1 MLASGTTLGPYSII
15 APLGAG
21 SMGEVYRARDTRL
34 GRDVAV
40 KVIPAELARDP
51 ERLKRFE
58 QEARAAG
65 ALNHPNICTIHDVG
79 AYDGSPFVVMEL
91 LEGETLRAKLGAG
104 PIPLRKALDYVAQ
117 VARGL
122 AVAHEKGIVH
132 RDLKPENLFVTKDG
146 RTKVLDFGLAKLTRP
161 DALLSAG
168 DPTISLAVTG
178 SAAILGTAG
187 YMAPEQVRGQA
198 VDARSDLFALGAIL
212 HELVSGGPAF
222 KGGSF
227 VETAH
232 AILNQ
237 EAAPLSSLRADVP
250 AALDALVR
258 HCLEKEPGE
267 RFQSARDLAF
277 ALESVAS
284 SGPQSAVHAAAGRG
298 GRGAVN
304 RWGRVAAAVAI
315 VVLGVALGYLLR
327 SRTSP
332 QAQPPSFRRLT
343 FHRGTIFGARFVPN
357 DRSIVYGASWDGRP
371 VQVYSVIPGSPE
383 SRALTT
389 DGATLLG
396 VSRPGDMALELRPR
410 RRNPCETNGT
420 LARAPFAGG
429 APREILE
436 DVIAADWSPDGT
448 ALAVVRRVAGKVRL
462 EFPVGK
468 VLYETMGWISNP
480 RFSPRG
486 DLIAFIDHPQGGD
499 EAGSV
504 ATVDRAGRK
513 RVLSGPWIAAVGLA
527 WSPRGNEVWF
537 SAEQGA
543 VARALYAVTLS
554 RRQRLVLRQA
564 GPLTLHDVAPD
575 GRVLVSQDN
584 TRVGLVGFERAIGRE
599 RDLSWL
605 DWSLAADISTDGR
618 TVLFTELSSGV
629 GSRSTTYLRATDGSP
644 AVRLGEGWAVG
655 LSADGT
661 WALSIARDPAP
672 ALVLLPTGVGAPRTL
687 PRGRIEE
694 FLWASLFPDNR
705 RVLMAGREKGQVPR
719 LYVQD
724 LEGGEPRR
732 LGSGEAGGGHYW
744 NPISPDGQRAAVPD
758 PRGGF
763 VVCSLGPD
771 TTTTLSVLESGHFA
785 VRWTRDGRGLYV
797 FSEDGRRG
805 NLEVL
810 DLATGKYTPVREV
823 GTDDPAGLIHFG
835 PMLITP
841 DGSAYAYNYFR
852 ILSDLYVVEGLK

>member
-1 MLASGTTLGPYSII
+1 MLASGTTLGPYRII

-21 SMGEVYRARDTRL
+21 GMGEVYRARDTRL

-58 QEARAAG
+58 QESRAAG

-79 AYDGSPFVVMEL
+79 THDGEPFVVMEL
-91 LEGETLRAKLGAG
+91 LEGESLRAKLGAG
-104 PIPLRKALDYVAQ
+104 LIPLRRALDYAAQ

-146 RTKVLDFGLAKLTRP
+146 RAKVLDFGLAKLTRP

-168 DPTISLAVTG
+168 DPTISVAVTG
-178 SAAILGTAG
+178 SGSILGTAG

-198 VDARSDLFALGAIL
+198 VDARSDLFALGVII
-212 HELVSGGPAF
+212 HELVSGGPPF
-222 KGGSF
+222 KRGSF

-232 AILNQ
+232 AILNE
-237 EAAPLSSLRADVP
+237 EAAPLSSLRGEVP
-250 AALDALVR
+250 PALESLVR

-277 ALESVAS
+277 AVEAIAS
-284 SGPQSAVHAAAGRG
+284 SGPQAPVHAAASRG
-298 GRGAVN
+298 GRGAAN
-304 RWGRVAAAVAI
+304 RWSRVAAVVAI
-315 VVLGVALGYLLR
+315 VLVGFVLGYLLR
-327 SRTSP
+327 SRARPEARS
-332 QAQPPSFRRLT
+332 PSFRRLT

-357 DRSIVYGASWDGRP
+357 DRSIVYGASWDGDP

-396 VSRPGDMALELRPR
+396 MSRLGDMALELRPR
-410 RRNPCETNGT
+410 RRNPIETNGT

-436 DVIAADWSPDGT
+436 GVVAADWSPDGA
-448 ALAVVRRVAGKVRL
+448 ALAVVRRAAGKARL

-468 VLYETMGWISNP
+468 VLYETTGWISNP
-480 RFSPRG
+480 RFSSRG
-486 DLIAFIDHPQGGD
+486 DLIAFIDHPLDGD

-513 RVLSGPWIAAVGLA
+513 TVLSGPWGAVVGLA
-527 WSPRGNEVWF
+527 WSPRGDEVWF
-537 SAEQGA
+537 TAEQGA

-584 TRVGLVGFERAIGRE
+584 TRIGLVGFDRSIGRE

-618 TVLFTELSSGV
+618 TILFTELGVSG
-629 GSRSTTYLRATDGSP
+629 RYIAYARRMDGSP
-644 AVRLGEGWAVG
+644 AVRLGEGWAAG
-655 LSADGT
+655 LSADGK
-661 WALSIARDPAP
+661 WALAIRRAPAP
-672 ALVLLPTGVGAPRTL
+672 SLVLLPTGAGAPRTL
-687 PRGRIEE
+687 PLGGIEE
-694 FLWASLFPDNR
+694 IFWASLFPDGR
-705 RVLMAGREKGQVPR
+705 RLLMAGREKGQGAR

-724 LEGGEPRR
+724 LDGGEPRR
-732 LGSGEAGGGHYW
+732 LGSGEVRGGHFW
-744 NPISPDGQRAAVPD
+744 NPISPDGRHAVVPGA
-758 PRGGF
+758 RGEF
-763 VVCSLGPD
+763 LVCSLGPD
-771 TTTTLSVLESGHFA
+771 SATTTSVLEA
-785 VRWTRDGRGLYV
+785 DCVPVRWTLDGRGLYV
-797 FSEDGRRG
+797 YREAGRRAEIE
-805 NLEVL
+805 LL
-810 DLATGKYTPVREV
+810 DPATGRRTPVREV
-823 GTDDPAGLIHFG
+823 GSEDPAGLFHIG
-835 PMLITP
+835 PVLITP
-841 DGSAYAYNYFR
+841 DGRAYAYNYFR
-852 ILSDLYVVEGLK
+852 ILSDLHVVEGLK

>member
-1 MLASGTTLGPYSII
+1 MLASGTTLGPYRII

-21 SMGEVYRARDTRL
+21 GMGEVYRARDTRL

-40 KVIPAELARDP
+40 KVIRAGLARDP

-58 QEARAAG
+58 QESRAAG

-79 AYDGSPFVVMEL
+79 THDGAPFVVMEL
-91 LEGETLRAKLGAG
+91 LEGESLRAKVNAG

-146 RTKVLDFGLAKLTRP
+146 RAKVLDFGLAKLTRP
-161 DALLSAG
+161 DVLLSAG
-168 DPTISLAVTG
+168 DPAISVAATG
-178 SAAILGTAG
+178 SGSILGTAG

-198 VDARSDLFALGAIL
+198 VDARSDLFALGAII
-212 HELVSGGPAF
+212 HELVSGQPPF
-222 KGGSF
+222 KRGSF
-227 VETAH
+227 VESAH
-232 AILNQ
+232 AILN
-237 EAAPLSSLRADVP
+237 EEVVPLSSLRTEVP
-250 AALDALVR
+250 PALDSLVR

-277 ALESVAS
+277 AVEAVAS
-284 SGPQSAVHAAAGRG
+284 SSPQSAPRPAA
-298 GRGAVN
+298 N
-304 RWGRVAAAVAI
+304 RWSRVVAVVAI
-315 VVLGVALGYLLR
+315 VLLGFALGYLSH
-327 SRTSP
+327 SRIGPPTR
-332 QAQPPSFRRLT
+332 APSFRRLT

-357 DRSIVYGASWDGRP
+357 DRSILYGASWEGNP

-410 RRNPCETNGT
+410 RRNPAETSGT

-436 DVIAADWSPDGT
+436 DVIAADWSPDGA

-499 EAGSV
+499 EAGSI
-504 ATVDRAGRK
+504 ATVDRVGRK
-513 RVLSGPWIAAVGLA
+513 TVLSGPWIAVIGLA
-527 WSPRGNEVWF
+527 WSARGDEVWF

-584 TRVGLVGFERAIGRE
+584 MRVGLVGFDRAIGSE

-605 DWSLAADISTDGR
+605 DWSLAADISADGR
-618 TVLFTELSSGV
+618 SVLFTELSTGV
-629 GSRSTTYLRATDGSP
+629 GSRSTTYMRGTDGSP

-687 PRGRIEE
+687 ARGPIEE
-694 FLWASLFPDNR
+694 ILWASLFPDSR
-705 RVLMAGREKGQVPR
+705 RVLMAGREKGLGPR

-732 LGSGEAGGGHYW
+732 LGSGEVGGGHYW
-744 NPISPDGQRAAVPD
+744 NPISTDGRRAVVPG

-771 TTTTLSVLESGHFA
+771 SATTLSVLESGYFA
-785 VRWTRDGRGLYV
+785 VRWTPDGRRLYV
-797 FSEDGRRG
+797 FSENGRSGSLEILDPVTGRR
-805 NLEVL
+805 
-810 DLATGKYTPVREV
+810 TPLRVV
-823 GTDDPAGLIHFG
+823 GSDDPAGLIHFG
-835 PMLITP
+835 PMLVTP